1 MEKKR
6 METHEHLG
14 EVLSEKLFFS
24 LSCVFSIFYIKQCM
38 CTIFIIQKSI
48 SQSIFHGKVLSK
60 NVKDSV
66 IKHIWKI
73 WN

>member
-1 MEKKR
+1 MFTLVFKNEELDNRTR
-6 METHEHLG
+6 MIKIMHITHY
-14 EVLSEKLFFS
+14 VS
-24 LSCVFSIFYIKQCM
+24 
-38 CTIFIIQKSI
+38 FIIQKSI